1 MHHRH
6 PRRGDAGVAA
16 ANQGRNLAVAST
28 CRGPR
33 VSRMGMC
40 HSPITEPSSGVASRH
55 ENLFEPRDP
64 LGGWPRRKVPQ
75 DMPGHPGPRLHLRR
89 RQAVPTGS
97 DHRAGLLSACHRF
110 LTYPPT
116 AAPLA
121 RCPSSGPPADSTP
134 RGLHPRGLHPRG
146 LHPRGLHP
154 PWIWAIADLGHRRT
168 LGTLAVA
175 APAGCEQPLAA
186 RPFRLLVPDPALS
199 WPRATALRARP
210 HSTRYRFPSPEPG
223 EDRRGLST
231 DRDRARRR
239 RRAGLRPVR
248 GPARLP
254 PCAGVRPRGRR

>member
-110 LTYPPT
+110 LTYPPQQHRWRDVPAQDPRRT
-116 AAPLA
+116 PPPADSTPADSTPA
-121 RCPSSGPPADSTP
+121 DSTPADSTP
-134 RGLHPRGLHPRG
+134 RGFGPSR
-146 LHPRGLHP
+146 
-154 PWIWAIADLGHRRT
+154 IWAIAGPWGLWRS
-168 LGTLAVA
+168 
-175 APAGCEQPLAA
+175 
-186 RPFRLLVPDPALS
+186 RPQQGVS
-199 WPRATALRARP
+199 SHWPRARSSSLFLTRP
-210 HSTRYRFPSPEPG
+210 
-223 EDRRGLST
+223 
-231 DRDRARRR
+231 
-239 RRAGLRPVR
+239 
-248 GPARLP
+248 
-254 PCAGVRPRGRR
+254 